1 MAVRSGAWDGRTAKT
16 TIEAVPRVA
25 CGRDRRR
32 GLVDDRPS
40 HRLDRHSRVTGDV
53 RGRRWF
59 PQTPQAPMNTW
70 EVDTGGPYPQH
81 RRAPTE
87 RAT

>member
-70 EVDTGGPYPQH
+70 EVDPGGPYPQH